1 MSDDLERACREGLES
16 LDAVIHKHADPA
28 HDPVAGATRGA
39 VRMRDALI
47 GRQRRGED
55 VAHLLRDAN
64 VLVSELVAGEFPVS
78 GFRIKRIQQARE
90 LYVKVIDGIRAA

>member
-28 HDPVAGATRGA
+28 HDPVAGATLGA

-47 GRQRRGED
+47 
-55 VAHLLRDAN
+55 ACLRA
-64 VLVSELVAGEFPVS
+64 A
-78 GFRIKRIQQARE
+78 A
-90 LYVKVIDGIRAA
+90 GIRARCAPTRCPRR

>member
-28 HDPVAGATRGA
+28 HDPVAGATLGA

-47 GRQRRGED
+47 ARQRGGED
-55 VAHLLRDAN
+55 VGHLLRDAN

-78 GFRIKRIQQARE
+78 GFRIKRIEQARE
-90 LYVKVIDGIRAA
+90 LYVKVMDGLRAA